1 MKSRVTMKTR
11 LCPHQHLWVLFLYCS
26 PTLNT
31 NYAWSVSVCACA
43 CMCVHVCVCVCEG
56 WRRRLPP
63 VLDSNLQPLNLHIK
77 PSILKPSAGG
87 LTRWDGIDRIG
98 LDMMSGSSGVV
109 CTLQAA
115 CSQEERGRGGD
126 EANHSQSQDMAILF
140 PTMSCTAAQ
149 TASSSHSSPAWWLK
163 SGTACPGHDP
173 GTLPVPD
180 EQHSSGTCPGAAWG
194 KRGPQLL
201 SDWHPSGS
209 ARTRHLKED
218 KQTKYWLFT
227 LVTSSSSVLFSVAL
241 CPQRL

>member
-31 NYAWSVSVCACA
+31 NYAWSVSVCA

-115 CSQEERGRGGD
+115 CSQEERGRGGRW
-126 EANHSQSQDMAILF
+126 SQPQ
-140 PTMSCTAAQ
+140 
-149 TASSSHSSPAWWLK
+149 
-163 SGTACPGHDP
+163 
-173 GTLPVPD
+173 PVPRYG
-180 EQHSSGTCPGAAWG
+180 HP
-194 KRGPQLL
+194 L
-201 SDWHPSGS
+201 SYHVLYCSTDCFQFSFFPRMMVEVWDSLPWSWSWHPS
-209 ARTRHLKED
+209 
-218 KQTKYWLFT
+218 
-227 LVTSSSSVLFSVAL
+227 SSGWTAL
-241 CPQRL
+241 IRDMSRCSMR